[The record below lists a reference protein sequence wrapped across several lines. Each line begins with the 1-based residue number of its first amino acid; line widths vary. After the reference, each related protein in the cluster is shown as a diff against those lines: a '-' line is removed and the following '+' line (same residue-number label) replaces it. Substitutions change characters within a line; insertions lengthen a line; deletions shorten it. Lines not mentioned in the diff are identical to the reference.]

1 MGFKIQ
7 SVRDSGTSVFLCVWI
22 QSLSFTMKMFTW
34 WYTHCCSRCLDDGVH
49 FTPGN
54 GFQDQHVGR
63 VGPNRDEVCLC
74 VSSKCKHLPSDL
86 GDVSFD
92 SLLTVL
98 IESETI
104 VYFLKLKGYK
114 YKA

>member
-1 MGFKIQ
+1 MCLD
-7 SVRDSGTSVFLCVWI
+7 SVSVVYNEDVYMVVC
-22 QSLSFTMKMFTW
+22 
-34 WYTHCCSRCLDDGVH
+34 THCCSRCLDDGVH

-54 GFQDQHVGR
+54 RLQDQHVGR

-74 VSSKCKHLPSDL
+74 VSSKYKHLPSDL

-104 VYFLKLKGYK
+104 VYFLELKGYK

>member
-1 MGFKIQ
+1 M
-7 SVRDSGTSVFLCVWI
+7 
-22 QSLSFTMKMFTW
+22 
-34 WYTHCCSRCLDDGVH
+34 
-49 FTPGN
+49 
-54 GFQDQHVGR
+54 GR

-92 SLLTVL
+92 SQLTVL
-98 IESETI
+98 IESETF
-104 VYFLKLKGYK
+104 VYFLELTGYK

>member
-7 SVRDSGTSVFLCVWI
+7 CIRDSGTSVFLCVWI
-22 QSLSFTMKMFTW
+22 QSLPFTMKMFTW
-34 WYTHCCSRCLDDGVH
+34 WNTHCCSRCLADCAH

-74 VSSKCKHLPSDL
+74 VSSKHKHLPSDL
-86 GDVSFD
+86 GDVSF
-92 SLLTVL
+92 TVL

-104 VYFLKLKGYK
+104 VYFLELKGYK

>member
-1 MGFKIQ
+1 M
-7 SVRDSGTSVFLCVWI
+7 
-22 QSLSFTMKMFTW
+22 
-34 WYTHCCSRCLDDGVH
+34 
-49 FTPGN
+49 
-54 GFQDQHVGR
+54 GR
-63 VGPNRDEVCLC
+63 VGPNRDEVCSC
-74 VSSKCKHLPSDL
+74 VSSKYKHLPSDL

-104 VYFLKLKGYK
+104 VYLLESKGYN

>member
-1 MGFKIQ
+1 M
-7 SVRDSGTSVFLCVWI
+7 
-22 QSLSFTMKMFTW
+22 
-34 WYTHCCSRCLDDGVH
+34 
-49 FTPGN
+49 
-54 GFQDQHVGR
+54 GR

-74 VSSKCKHLPSDL
+74 VSSKYKRLLSDL

-92 SLLTVL
+92 SQLTVL

-104 VYFLKLKGYK
+104 VYFLGLKGYK